1 MKYHWSKE
9 IWPPSSKEC
18 NPSDHFMWS
27 EVEREVSKHPHNT
40 LASLRFKVSEEMADL
55 DREVII
61 PFTRSSG
68 LGLRLLWMPV
78 GTSLNK
84 LCM

>member
-1 MKYHWSKE
+1 
-9 IWPPSSKEC
+9 
-18 NPSDHFMWS
+18 MWR
-27 EVEREVSKHPHNT
+27 EVEREVKKHPHNT
-40 LASLRFKVSEEMADL
+40 LASLRSKISEVMADM
-55 DREVII
+55 DRELII
-61 PFTRSSG
+61 PPTRSSG